1 MRRIIRVWAMLVI
14 GLAFA
19 TIAGAQNAR
28 VSGQVFDRDGKP
40 WPGITVQLKSE
51 DGRNFTLKTD
61 KDGKFGQILPAG
73 GLYTIT
79 LTNEAA
85 SLNYA
90 EQHRFTTDEDNTVTI
105 NFKDILA
112 QQGGAAHAEQQK
124 AQVEV
129 ANKFKEMQ
137 THFNAGKAA
146 MDDATALRAQLRAAP
161 ADQKSGIQDKMNA
174 DYQTA
179 ITEYQQAEQGVTAKD
194 AKNHAIVWANLGQ
207 AYESAGHFDD
217 ATNAYQK
224 AIELQP
230 APEYYTQ
237 AATTLANVA
246 MGQTDPAVTSSKIA
260 EANADCDKAAALDP
274 TQAAGVRCWK
284 NVGIVLNNKGDF
296 KDSVAPLQKATQADP
311 KDAQA
316 WFLLGSAYTGAIG
329 AKQEGDKM
337 TYIIPPGTAD
347 AYQKCIDLDP
357 NGPYAAQAKQNL
369 DALAAMGGGESTA
382 VGIRPKKKR

>member
-1 MRRIIRVWAMLVI
+1 M
-14 GLAFA
+14 
-19 TIAGAQNAR
+19 
-28 VSGQVFDRDGKP
+28 
-40 WPGITVQLKSE
+40 KSE
-51 DGRNFTLKTD
+51 SGRTFSLKTD
-61 KDGKFGQILPAG
+61 KNGKYSQIGLQG
-73 GLYTIT
+73 GVYT
-79 LTNEAA
+79 
-85 SLNYA
+85 
-90 EQHRFTTDEDNTVTI
+90 FTVTDTAGTLNFTEKHQVQADGDTEVDF
-105 NFKDILA
+105 NFKQIAA
-112 QQGGAAHAEQQK
+112 QQGPTAEQQK
-124 AQVEV
+124 AQAESQ
-129 ANKFKEMQ
+129 NKFKEMQ

-146 MDDATALRAQLRAAP
+146 MDDSAGLRTQLRAAT

-174 DYQTA
+174 DYQAA
-179 ITEYQQAEQGVTAKD
+179 ITEFQQAEQGVTAKD
-194 AKNHAIVWANLGQ
+194 VKNHAIVWANLGQ
-207 AYESAGHFDD
+207 AYESAGRFDD
-217 ATNAYQK
+217 AANAYQK

-237 AATTLANVA
+237 AATVLANVA
-246 MGQTDPAVTSSKIA
+246 VGQTDPAVTSSKIA
-260 EANADCDKAAALDP
+260 EAIADCDKAAALDP
-274 TQAAGVRCWK
+274 TQGVGVRCWK

-316 WFLLGSAYTGAIG
+316 WFLLGSAYTGAID

-382 VGIRPKKKR
+382 VGLRPKKKK